1 MTKTAGNYKK
11 IEMFEKIK
19 LKTANLR
26 TKPTNFI
33 LWAMMFTV
41 YTEPMSAIYILWTNP
56 YLLEER
62 VVCDLAHFFCLFS
75 KFSFSEFNTEG
86 IYFLILSTKT
96 CFSINQPSFHTIV
109 ICLEYILIIKCC
121 HHFIC
126 MLHSDANAV
135 NIHIILKQY

>member
-41 YTEPMSAIYILWTNP
+41 YTEPMSAIYIYPMNES
-56 YLLEER
+56 LLIGGA
-62 VVCDLAHFFCLFS
+62 CGMWPCSLFLSFF
-75 KFSFSEFNTEG
+75 KFRFSEFNTEG
-86 IYFLILSTKT
+86 IYFLILSAKT

-121 HHFIC
+121 HH
-126 MLHSDANAV
+126 
-135 NIHIILKQY
+135 

>member
-62 VVCDLAHFFCLFS
+62 VVCDLAHFFCLFF

-86 IYFLILSTKT
+86 IYFLIWSAKT
-96 CFSINQPSFHTIV
+96 CFIINQSSVSHRCNLPRIHFDYKMLSSFHLYV
-109 ICLEYILIIKCC
+109 PFWCQCREYSY
-121 HHFIC
+121 HP
-126 MLHSDANAV
+126 
-135 NIHIILKQY
+135 

>member
-41 YTEPMSAIYILWTNP
+41 YTEPMSAIYIYPMNES
-56 YLLEER
+56 LLIGGA
-62 VVCDLAHFFCLFS
+62 CGMSCSLFLSFF
-75 KFSFSEFNTEG
+75 
-86 IYFLILSTKT
+86 
-96 CFSINQPSFHTIV
+96 
-109 ICLEYILIIKCC
+109 
-121 HHFIC
+121 
-126 MLHSDANAV
+126 
-135 NIHIILKQY
+135 

>member
-41 YTEPMSAIYILWTNP
+41 YTVPMSAIYILWTNP

-62 VVCDLAHFFCLFS
+62 VVCLAHFFCLFFNS
-75 KFSFSEFNTEG
+75 DFQNLILKEF
-86 IYFLILSTKT
+86 IFLILSAKT